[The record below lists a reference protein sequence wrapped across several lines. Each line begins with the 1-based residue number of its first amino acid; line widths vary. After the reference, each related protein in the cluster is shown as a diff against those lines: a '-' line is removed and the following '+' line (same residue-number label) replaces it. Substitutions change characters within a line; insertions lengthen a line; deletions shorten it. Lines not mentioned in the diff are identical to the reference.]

1 MTVAGMRDYIGS
13 VRIPLRK
20 LMTTGSIAETF
31 AVVDENRRK
40 TGELNVKITMHS
52 VNDFNGMT
60 LEQSMGLKRAT

>member
-1 MTVAGMRDYIGS
+1 
-13 VRIPLRK
+13 
-20 LMTTGSIAETF
+20 MTTGSIAETF

-60 LEQSMGLKRAT
+60 LE